1 MNLARKKFFRKQK
14 NGCQN
19 QPNYRKNL
27 KIKSIVNSIKIKLCN
42 SRKPSNPEN
51 LCAVCWKIKSSSS
64 DNKKNNF
71 LCLFL
76 YFFWLFPLWFL
87 LLNEWL
93 GITLPYSD
101 NSCCHQWNVLRSL
114 KNDSPI
120 NEIREFLNYPWNQ
133 KQNWLNQ
140 SFSKQ
145 SVHLLKK
152 HEQQRGKD
160 PNNQIRFQRVSVF
173 SLLFWESVKAR
184 KNHDVASWSSSWW
197 LLVWISSGF
206 FSTML
211 DNHNFV
217 SKTKFFAIMKLLFLA
232 RVIMGHWRIFI
243 NNAQHITSFAGHWGT
258 KTNLI

>member
-1 MNLARKKFFRKQK
+1 MDA
-14 NGCQN
+14 
-19 QPNYRKNL
+19 
-27 KIKSIVNSIKIKLCN
+27 KISQMTERIWKSKAKLI
-42 SRKPSNPEN
+42 RQRSNFAIPEN
-51 LCAVCWKIKSSSS
+51 PQIQKTYVLCAEKSKVQVQTTKRIISSV
-64 DNKKNNF
+64 F
-71 LCLFL
+71 FL

-101 NSCCHQWNVLRSL
+101 NSCCHQWNVLRSM

-160 PNNQIRFQRVSVF
+160 PNNQIRLQRVSVF

-197 LLVWISSGF
+197 LLVWISSSF

-232 RVIMGHWRIFI
+232 RVIMGHWRIF